1 MAHTSSEP
9 ATGFDPRTGAYHV
22 RHDWEGDASLT
33 ELVVC
38 SVAAVAG
45 VEPTAV
51 DSIADRLDT
60 DALESLF
67 AGSRPRDGTGSL
79 AFSLNDCRIT
89 VYSDG
94 EVVIRP
100 PDGYV

>member
-22 RHDWEGDASLT
+22 RHDWEGDSSLT

-38 SVAAVAG
+38 SVAAVTG

-51 DSIADRLDT
+51 DALSTRLDT
-60 DALESLF
+60 DALEALF
-67 AGSRPRDGTGSL
+67 AGSNPSEGGALT
-79 AFSLNDCRIT
+79 FHLNDCRVT
-89 VYSDG
+89 VYSNG